1 MYIIICLEWVPEAED
16 LISFKLS
23 KNYFHFKKGKLFRLV
38 NDIQD
43 IQGKGF
49 KAPFLLSLL
58 DLVKNIYVPYHTVLV
73 NNWYITELAI
83 KESKSS

>member
-38 NDIQD
+38 KTFQT
-43 IQGKGF
+43 
-49 KAPFLLSLL
+49 FLLSLL